1 MKHYVIRYYFRGGYG
16 DRGTMA
22 KSERQAINNVRH
34 RLVLEGRYV
43 KAMTFEAREM
53 AYGKEGAQ

>member
-22 KSERQAINNVRH
+22 KSEKQAISNVKYN
-34 RLVLEGRYV
+34 LMLEGKYV

-53 AYGKEGAQ
+53 AYEGGSR